1 MNQPKLSS
9 CDQNWNTTPLKC
21 SDEIER
27 GYCRVIAGLLLA
39 ALQTFMAGFFTKS
52 LSSYQVVLLVFNVG
66 TLHQYLSIMSL
77 KTKKIDNEMAEQAL
91 ECSRIERGPST
102 KSISDIL
109 NIVRLSVSDSA
120 KREQL
125 SASVKRLQYSL
136 FSSFQA
142 EQNVIISSLVTVGRS
157 GEYESINSS
166 VTDTVEAVYEIV
178 DRMSEATVA
187 IQPVPI

>member
-1 MNQPKLSS
+1 
-9 CDQNWNTTPLKC
+9 
-21 SDEIER
+21 
-27 GYCRVIAGLLLA
+27 
-39 ALQTFMAGFFTKS
+39 
-52 LSSYQVVLLVFNVG
+52 
-66 TLHQYLSIMSL
+66 MSL

-91 ECSRIERGPST
+91 KCSRIERGPST